1 MSRVLRIVLAGMLIL
16 AVTTFASANCLPD
29 NIGKSAEMACPN
41 DGQHDCCPS
50 LKAADCCT
58 SSAASTETFTAVT
71 PVSVKPIV
79 ALSFVPAAVPL
90 ASSSHRLSSLSAPIS
105 LTPSPPIFLL
115 ASSLR
120 I

>member
-1 MSRVLRIVLAGMLIL
+1 
-16 AVTTFASANCLPD
+16 
-29 NIGKSAEMACPN
+29 MACPN

-50 LKAADCCT
+50 IKAADCCT
-58 SSAASTETFTAVT
+58 SSAASTENFVAIK

-79 ALSFVPAAVPL
+79 ALSFVPAAAPMV
-90 ASSSHRLSSLSAPIS
+90 SSTRRLSSISAPVTLAS
-105 LTPSPPIFLL
+105 SPPIFLL